1 MSRLRD
7 KYREEVVPALMKRFE
22 YKSVMQVPRLKKI
35 VLNMGVGE
43 AAQDPKALEAAMRDL
58 AAISG
63 QKPAVAR
70 AKKSIAAF
78 KIREGMPIGC
88 YVTLRGERMY
98 DFLDKFIHLALPQIR
113 DFRGLS
119 PRSFDGR
126 GNYSIGLREQLVFP
140 EMRFGDVDKIRGLDV
155 TIVTSAKNDEEAL
168 ELLKALGM
176 PFRAA

>member
-7 KYREEVVPALMKRFE
+7 KYREEVVPALMQRFQ
-22 YKSVMQVPRLKKI
+22 YKSVMQVPRLVKI

-43 AAQDPKALEAAMRDL
+43 AAHDPKELESAMRDL
-58 AAISG
+58 ANITG

-70 AKKSIAAF
+70 AKKSVAAF
-78 KIREGMPIGC
+78 RIREGMPIGC
-88 YVTLRGERMY
+88 YVTLRGQRMY
-98 DFLDKFIHLALPQIR
+98 DFLDKFIHLALPQVR
-113 DFRGLS
+113 DFRGVS

-140 EMRFGDVDKIRGLDV
+140 EMRIGDVDKIRGLDIS
-155 TIVTSAKNDEEAL
+155 IVTTAKNDEEAF
-168 ELLKALGM
+168 ELLKALGL

>member
-7 KYREEVVPALMKRFE
+7 KYREKVVPALMKRFE
-22 YKSVMQVPRLKKI
+22 YKSVTQVPRLKKI

-119 PRSFDGR
+119 PRYFDGR

-140 EMRFGDVDKIRGLDV
+140 EMRFGDVDKIRG
-155 TIVTSAKNDEEAL
+155 
-168 ELLKALGM
+168 
-176 PFRAA
+176 

>member
-7 KYREEVVPALMKRFE
+7 KYRNEVVPALMKRFG
-22 YKSVMQVPRLKKI
+22 YSSVMQVPRLEKI

-43 AAQDPKALEAAMRDL
+43 AAAEPKELEQAMRDL
-58 AAISG
+58 AVITG

-70 AKKSIAAF
+70 AKKSVAAF
-78 KIREGMPIGC
+78 KIREGMAIGC
-88 YVTLRGERMY
+88 HVTLRGERMY
-98 DFLDKFIHLALPQIR
+98 DFLDKFIHLALPQVR

-126 GNYSIGLREQLVFP
+126 GNYSVGVREQLIFP
-140 EMRFGDVDKIRGLDV
+140 EMRRIDVDKVRGLDV
-155 TIVTSAKNDEEAL
+155 TIVTTARNDEEAL
-168 ELLKALGM
+168 ELLKELGM